1 MDILKLA
8 AAIILTI
15 ALWGVFFR
23 LFGNVV
29 ENVRMGI
36 RRIIKYMNNE

>member
-1 MDILKLA
+1 MDVIKLA
-8 AAIILTI
+8 AAIVLTI

-29 ENVRMGI
+29 ENVRRGI